1 MQDVVQLLGP
11 LPFAAMTGSTSSLQ
25 IQEVICVGL
34 GVTSSQ
40 LNSFFQPLRADL
52 AGISREK
59 LGVDLQQFFGLVDSS
74 AYLRAV
80 REVYVDRSVPSNLEL
95 IKSALYVHA
104 VHKLKY
110 FSPRISTLRSAMI
123 LIKLDSREYLLDGIS
138 LDRKHIHRVLR
149 QSGLFLPDRLLEF
162 WLHKYIQT
170 DREIQQISPAEFVF
184 LVANAKD
191 REEVIGKL
199 PYGER
204 SLEREKETGLYRLD
218 EAVTLRHSANPEQWM
233 QREGNAAVNRS
244 RITFYKDSSNSRQ
257 AAHSSKRKDRRKT
270 IKERLEANL
279 HALLANPQLHT
290 EIQSTLQQYTKLL
303 PASRAQISTSYSQRK
318 AQEVIFTPVID
329 MIHLSDGEKR
339 RRQAFQRRVQS
350 LGSSGSLI
358 GESEGGR
365 TGSRPVSG
373 TVRPVFGG
381 GSARP
386 ASAKPNSMQAV
397 QEPTP
402 PTFLTPKKRSNSVDR
417 QLKESPK
424 RLRPRWM
431 L

>member
-11 LPFAAMTGSTSSLQ
+11 LPFSAMTGTTSSLQ
-25 IQEVICVGL
+25 VQEVVCVGL

-40 LNSFFQPLRADL
+40 LNSFFQPLQADL
-52 AGISREK
+52 PGISHEK
-59 LGVDLQQFFGLVDSS
+59 LGIDLQQFFKLVDSS

-80 REVYVDRSVPSNLEL
+80 RDVYVDRSVPSNLEL
-95 IKSALYVHA
+95 IKSAVYVHA
-104 VHKLKY
+104 VHRLKY
-110 FSPRISTLRSAMI
+110 FSQRISTLRSIMI

-162 WLHKYIQT
+162 WLHKYIQS
-170 DREIQQISPAEFVF
+170 DREIQQITPAEFVF

-191 REEVIGKL
+191 REEMIGKL
-199 PYGER
+199 PYGDR
-204 SLEREKETGLYRLD
+204 SLEKEKESGLYRLD
-218 EAVTLRHSANPEQWM
+218 AAVTLRHSADPEQWM
-233 QREGNAAVNRS
+233 QREGNAAISRS
-244 RITFYKDSSNSRQ
+244 RVTYYKDSSPSRQ
-257 AAHSSKRKDRRKT
+257 SAQSSKKKDRRKT
-270 IKERLEANL
+270 VKERLEANL
-279 HALLANPQLHT
+279 RSLLANPHLHT
-290 EIQSTLQQYTKLL
+290 EIQSTLHQFTKLL

-318 AQEVIFTPVID
+318 SQEVIFTPVID

-339 RRQAFQRRVQS
+339 KRQAFERRVQS
-350 LGSSGSLI
+350 LGSSGSLM
-358 GESEGGR
+358 GEGDTGR
-365 TGSRPVSG
+365 PGSRPVSG

-381 GSARP
+381 GTGRP
-386 ASAKPNSMQAV
+386 VSAKPNSIQAV
-397 QEPTP
+397 QEPVH